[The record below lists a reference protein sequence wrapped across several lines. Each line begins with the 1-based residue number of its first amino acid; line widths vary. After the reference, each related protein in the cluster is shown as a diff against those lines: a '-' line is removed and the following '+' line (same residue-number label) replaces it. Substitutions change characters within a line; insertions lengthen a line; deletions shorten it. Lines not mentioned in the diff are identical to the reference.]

1 VRKASKLLHTT
12 NRRGSRAPSPRLARS
27 SARQVRGKGEGAVIP
42 ESGIAV
48 AVLII
53 AGGRGTRFWPES
65 RVNRPKPLFSID
77 GKTSLLA
84 ATVARMEPLI
94 ARERIFVLASAEQAP
109 LFRPLLRKLI
119 PPRNLIVEPEGRGT
133 AVAIAYGTGVI
144 AHRLSDET
152 VVAVMP
158 ADHYV
163 APAAAFQRTLRK
175 AILLAA
181 SYPSIVVIG
190 IKPVRPET
198 GYGYLKVGGPV
209 SPANPCGSVPLA
221 PCAPGKDQDEGSER
235 SRASL
240 RQPRSF
246 RLDRFVEKPA
256 AAAVLKMVKSGKYLW
271 NAGMFVM
278 RAATL
283 AAELDQHAP
292 VLVEAMRSFPAMK
305 PAKLDQ
311 QYRTLEFDAF
321 DRVVAEKS
329 RNVLGVHADFTWHD
343 VGSWEGLW
351 EALRGRNR
359 NVLTGNALEMGADGV
374 LARARDRLMVLLGV
388 KDIVAIETPDVILI
402 ANRKQSQDVR
412 KVIDEL
418 KRRGA
423 DRYL

>member
-1 VRKASKLLHTT
+1 MPKASKPLRTR
-12 NRRGSRAPSPRLARS
+12 NRSGSRASFGPRTRS
-27 SARQVRGKGEGAVIP
+27 STRVQVAEPGVDA
-42 ESGIAV
+42 

-84 ATVARMEPLI
+84 DTVRRMEPLI
-94 ARERIFVLASAEQAP
+94 ARERVFILAAAEQAP
-109 LFRPLLRKLI
+109 LFRPVLKNLI
-119 PPRNLIVEPEGRGT
+119 PRRNVIVEPEGRGT

-144 AHRLSDET
+144 AQRLGDQA
-152 VVAVMP
+152 VIAVMP

-163 APAAAFQRTLRK
+163 APATAFQRTLGE

-181 SYPSIVVIG
+181 GYASIVVIG
-190 IKPVRPET
+190 VKPSRPEI
-198 GYGYLKVGGPV
+198 GYGYLKVGAAV
-209 SPANPCGSVPLA
+209 SLAHTCGSETLA
-221 PCAPGKDQDEGSER
+221 RSIAGKGQGKRSER
-235 SRASL
+235 AGDS
-240 RQPRSF
+240 PRRPGSF
-246 RLDRFVEKPA
+246 KLDRFVEKPA
-256 AAAVLKMVKSGKYLW
+256 PAAASKMVNSGKYLW

-283 AAELDQHAP
+283 AAELEQHAP
-292 VLVEAMRSFPAMK
+292 LLGEAMRALPTMS
-305 PAKLDQ
+305 PAKLDR

-329 RNVLGVHADFTWHD
+329 TNVLGVHADFTWHD
-343 VGSWEGLW
+343 VGSWDGLW
-351 EALRGRNR
+351 EALRGHGR
-359 NVLTGNALEMGADGV
+359 NVLSGNVLEIGADGV

-388 KDIVAIETPDVILI
+388 KDLVAIETPDVILI
-402 ANRKQSQDVR
+402 ANRTQSQDVR
-412 KVIDEL
+412 RIIDEL